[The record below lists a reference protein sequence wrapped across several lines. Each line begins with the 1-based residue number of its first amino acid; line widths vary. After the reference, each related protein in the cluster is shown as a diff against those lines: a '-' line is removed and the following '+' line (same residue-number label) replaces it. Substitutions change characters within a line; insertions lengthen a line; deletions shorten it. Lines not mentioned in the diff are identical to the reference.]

1 MSFGLTRCYHHNLA
15 EPEGKPRT
23 RWAQKMNTC
32 NLRIGSCAGVQRAE
46 SAMYPVNPKGIVR
59 RCRPGVLGKG
69 VELPHVVE
77 YTMVPML
84 KVQEFLQL
92 DVE

>member
-1 MSFGLTRCYHHNLA
+1 
-15 EPEGKPRT
+15 
-23 RWAQKMNTC
+23 
-32 NLRIGSCAGVQRAE
+32 
-46 SAMYPVNPKGIVR
+46 MYPVNPKGIVR

-77 YTMVPML
+77 YTMVLML